1 MGPGGIAIIIAA
13 SSLAVIA
20 IAIAYVIVRV
30 GRLIDEAKASLK
42 VLTDE
47 TAPLIDEVHTTVTL
61 VNGPL
66 HSINR
71 VTKNIEDLSDKV
83 NEATTGFINKNGSAV
98 KVAGALLSA
107 AQMNKGRSK
116 KKKAE

>member
-1 MGPGGIAIIIAA
+1 MGPGGIATIIASCA
-13 SSLAVIA
+13 LMVIA
-20 IAIAYVIVRV
+20 IAVAYVIIRV

-66 HSINR
+66 KSINR
-71 VTKNIEDLSDKV
+71 ITKNAEDLSDKV
-83 NEATTGFINKNGSAV
+83 NEVTTSFINKNGSAV
-98 KVAGALLSA
+98 KVAGALISA
-107 AQMNKGRSK
+107 AAKKKTRSK
-116 KKKAE
+116 KKAE

>member
-1 MGPGGIAIIIAA
+1 MGPGGVATIIGV

-20 IAIAYVIVRV
+20 IAVAYVVVRV

-42 VLTDE
+42 ILTEE

-61 VNGPL
+61 INWPL
-66 HSINR
+66 QSINR
-71 VTKNIEDLSDKV
+71 ITKNAEEISSKFTEVTSD
-83 NEATTGFINKNGSAV
+83 FMNKNGAVV

-107 AQMNKGRSK
+107 AQMSKGRAK
-116 KKKAE
+116 KKTE